1 MSSEERSESNSL
13 PTDNLIEIDDPQ
25 IDPDQIMA
33 EIRRRIQKRRQ
44 ELGYEPQR
52 FITYG
57 GAQFPGRPD
66 DLPYDP
72 DLYNHLEMA
81 NKLYLEVETEVNLQP
96 SASTRM
102 PILGRLWGPIREQAH
117 NLPLYYVNRAI
128 IHQSNVNRE
137 IIGVLNKMTAINL
150 EQQRAIIKLQDE
162 IEMLRQQIE
171 Q

>member
-1 MSSEERSESNSL
+1 MSSEQRSESAEL
-13 PTDNLIEIDDPQ
+13 PPNNLIEIHDPE
-25 IDPDQIMA
+25 IDPAQIMA
-33 EIRRRIQKRRQ
+33 EIRERILKRRQ

-72 DLYNHLEMA
+72 DFYNHLEMA
-81 NKLYLEVETEVNLQP
+81 NKLYLEVETEVDLQP
-96 SASTRM
+96 SAATQV
-102 PILGRLWGPIREQAH
+102 PVLGRLWGFIREQAH
-117 NLPLYYVNRAI
+117 NLSIYYVNRAI
-128 IHQSNVNRE
+128 LDQASVNRE
-137 IIGVLNKMTAINL
+137 IIGVLNKMATINL

-162 IEMLRQQIE
+162 IETLRQQVE